1 MVFPAK
7 HYSLLNYLIAWHYF
21 FQNFREK
28 IVFEIWLANEYAFF
42 WFLCYKKCGWK
53 RHFSSAY
60 SLQNKIKHSAW
71 LKKSL
76 GSEVIYFVD
85 IRIKTGYMKQIYE
98 VRPKNSFLKFS
109 LWLVFS
115 LYFVFVTFQVVKE
128 CDFVKNELNHPLFGD
143 QDKLLAVVQIF
154 LFWRL
159 FLNIPS
165 LLSNQ
170 ALCFI
175 SISNRQENSGTKIT
189 VCR

>member
-1 MVFPAK
+1 MKKLFLK
-7 HYSLLNYLIAWHYF
+7 FDLLTNS
-21 FQNFREK
+21 
-28 IVFEIWLANEYAFF
+28 NEYTFF
-42 WFLCYKKCGWK
+42 DSCVT
-53 RHFSSAY
+53 RNAAENVIFSSAY
-60 SLQNKIKHSAW
+60 SLQHKIKHSAW

-154 LFWRL
+154 LF
-159 FLNIPS
+159 
-165 LLSNQ
+165 
-170 ALCFI
+170 
-175 SISNRQENSGTKIT
+175 
-189 VCR
+189 

>member
-1 MVFPAK
+1 
-7 HYSLLNYLIAWHYF
+7 
-21 FQNFREK
+21 
-28 IVFEIWLANEYAFF
+28 
-42 WFLCYKKCGWK
+42 
-53 RHFSSAY
+53 
-60 SLQNKIKHSAW
+60 
-71 LKKSL
+71 
-76 GSEVIYFVD
+76 
-85 IRIKTGYMKQIYE
+85 MKQIYE

-128 CDFVKNELNHPLFGD
+128 YDCVKNELNHPLFGD

-189 VCR
+189 LATTFENLSHFIWEFTEVLQISRRNYFTVGY

>member
-1 MVFPAK
+1 
-7 HYSLLNYLIAWHYF
+7 
-21 FQNFREK
+21 
-28 IVFEIWLANEYAFF
+28 
-42 WFLCYKKCGWK
+42 
-53 RHFSSAY
+53 
-60 SLQNKIKHSAW
+60 
-71 LKKSL
+71 
-76 GSEVIYFVD
+76 
-85 IRIKTGYMKQIYE
+85 MKQIYE
-98 VRPKNSFLKFS
+98 VRPKNSFFKFS

-128 CDFVKNELNHPLFGD
+128 YDFVKNELNHPLFGD
-143 QDKLLAVVQIF
+143 QDKLLVVVQIF

-175 SISNRQENSGTKIT
+175 SISNRQENRGTKIT

>member
-1 MVFPAK
+1 
-7 HYSLLNYLIAWHYF
+7 
-21 FQNFREK
+21 
-28 IVFEIWLANEYAFF
+28 
-42 WFLCYKKCGWK
+42 
-53 RHFSSAY
+53 
-60 SLQNKIKHSAW
+60 
-71 LKKSL
+71 
-76 GSEVIYFVD
+76 
-85 IRIKTGYMKQIYE
+85 MKQIYE
-98 VRPKNSFLKFS
+98 VRPKNSFFEFS

-128 CDFVKNELNHPLFGD
+128 YDFVKNELNHPLFGD

-154 LFWRL
+154 LFLRL

-189 VCR
+189 ICR

>member
-1 MVFPAK
+1 
-7 HYSLLNYLIAWHYF
+7 
-21 FQNFREK
+21 
-28 IVFEIWLANEYAFF
+28 
-42 WFLCYKKCGWK
+42 
-53 RHFSSAY
+53 
-60 SLQNKIKHSAW
+60 
-71 LKKSL
+71 
-76 GSEVIYFVD
+76 
-85 IRIKTGYMKQIYE
+85 MKQIYE
-98 VRPKNSFLKFS
+98 VRPKNSFFKFS

-128 CDFVKNELNHPLFGD
+128 YDFVKNELNHPLFGD

-189 VCR
+189 VLSLATTFENLSHFIWEFTEVLQISRRNYFTVRY

>member
-1 MVFPAK
+1 
-7 HYSLLNYLIAWHYF
+7 
-21 FQNFREK
+21 
-28 IVFEIWLANEYAFF
+28 
-42 WFLCYKKCGWK
+42 
-53 RHFSSAY
+53 
-60 SLQNKIKHSAW
+60 
-71 LKKSL
+71 
-76 GSEVIYFVD
+76 
-85 IRIKTGYMKQIYE
+85 MKQIYE
-98 VRPKNSFLKFS
+98 VRPKNSFFEFS

-128 CDFVKNELNHPLFGD
+128 YDFVKNELNRPLFGD

-165 LLSNQ
+165 FLSNQ

>member
-1 MVFPAK
+1 
-7 HYSLLNYLIAWHYF
+7 
-21 FQNFREK
+21 
-28 IVFEIWLANEYAFF
+28 
-42 WFLCYKKCGWK
+42 
-53 RHFSSAY
+53 
-60 SLQNKIKHSAW
+60 
-71 LKKSL
+71 
-76 GSEVIYFVD
+76 
-85 IRIKTGYMKQIYE
+85 MKQIYE
-98 VRPKNSFLKFS
+98 VTPKNSFFEFS

-128 CDFVKNELNHPLFGD
+128 YDFVKNELNHPLFGD

-189 VCR
+189 LATTFENLSHFIWEFTEVLQISRRNYFTVGY